1 MPGTD
6 AKLLPNL
13 LRARSWNHLSPC
25 RRGPPWLRVL
35 VPIILVGGAAALRG
49 LVFAAGENSFP
60 FCFFYPAVVASAW
73 VGGFFPGLFA
83 SVASVAVAK
92 YLFISPVGSFA
103 VASEGELVSL
113 VLFFAVAVLL
123 SILSEAVIRGRAL
136 NAALLERYAQSEA
149 RFRMLAANAP
159 VGIFITDGSGAFQF
173 VNERWSEMTGVT
185 AEAARGKTWIE
196 AVHDDDRERV
206 VAEWADS
213 ARSGSEWVSEYRL
226 AASCDRVS
234 WVRANAVMHRN
245 CAGQA
250 SELIGTVMC
259 ITEARRAAEER
270 ERLLAHA
277 EQARHDAEVA
287 SRAKDEFLALLSHEL
302 RNPLAPIV
310 TALELIRPNRRTE
323 CDKHALAII
332 ERQVRHLGRLV
343 DDLLDVSR
351 ITRGKVELH
360 RDSVLLRDVI
370 EKAIEMA
377 SPLIERRQHQLVV
390 ETPADRLYV
399 HGDEARLAQVLSN
412 LLTNAARYTNPGG
425 RILVAAEGVGDE
437 VAIRVKD
444 NGMGIAPELLP
455 RIFDLFMQGSAQS
468 LDRAEGGLGLG
479 LALVR
484 NLVEMHGG
492 QVVARS
498 DGPGRGSEFIV
509 RLPRLAL
516 RLEQPPSRIL
526 HPRPASLRTEAN
538 GRVLLIDDN
547 VDFTEVLG
555 PLLRELGY
563 EITVAH
569 DGPSALSALRQ
580 PFPEIALIDIGLPV
594 MDGYEVGMRLRDQIG
609 AHLRL
614 FAMTGYGQP
623 DDLAKSKRLGFER
636 HLVKPVDPATLIAAL
651 AAPAPT
657 AATVNAT
664 TVTAS
669 ATAAIANATAATAN
683 ATAAATANAKAS

>member
-1 MPGTD
+1 
-6 AKLLPNL
+6 
-13 LRARSWNHLSPC
+13 
-25 RRGPPWLRVL
+25 VL
-35 VPIILVGGAAALRG
+35 VPVILVGGAAALRA
-49 LVFAAGENSFP
+49 FAFDAGENRFP

-83 SVASVAVAK
+83 SVVSVAAAK
-92 YLFISPVGSFA
+92 YLFISPARSFA

-113 VLFFAVAVLL
+113 VLFFAVAVML

-136 NAALLERYAQSEA
+136 NEALLERYARSEA

-159 VGIFITDGSGAFQF
+159 VGIFITDSSGAFQF
-173 VNERWSEMTGVT
+173 VNERWSELTGVT
-185 AEAARGKTWIE
+185 AEAARGKTWIDS
-196 AVHDDDRERV
+196 VHDDDRERV
-206 VAEWADS
+206 VAEFADS
-213 ARSGSEWVSEYRL
+213 ARAGGEWVSEHRL
-226 AASCDRVS
+226 AASSDRIS

-277 EQARHDAEVA
+277 EKARQDAEIA

-310 TALELIRPNRRTE
+310 TALEVIRPHRISE
-323 CDKHALAII
+323 SDAHALAII
-332 ERQVRHLGRLV
+332 DRQVRHLGRLV

-390 ETPADRLYV
+390 ETPVDRLYV
-399 HGDEARLAQVLSN
+399 HGDEARLAQVVSN

-425 RILVAAEGVGDE
+425 RIIVALESAGDE
-437 VAIRVKD
+437 VAISVKD
-444 NGMGIAPELLP
+444 NGTGIAPELLP
-455 RIFDLFMQGSAQS
+455 RIFDTFVQGGAQS

-492 QVVARS
+492 HVVAGS
-498 DGPGRGSEFIV
+498 DGRGRGSEFIV
-509 RLPRLAL
+509 RLPRLAM
-516 RLEQPPSRIL
+516 RLEQQPSRIV
-526 HPRPASLRTEAN
+526 PARPSSLRTAAS

-547 VDFTEVLG
+547 VDLTEVLG

-636 HLVKPVDPATLIAAL
+636 HLVKPVDPASLIAAL

-657 AATVNAT
+657 AATAV
-664 TVTAS
+664 
-669 ATAAIANATAATAN
+669 IAPIAVA
-683 ATAAATANAKAS
+683 ANAKAS